1 MKLLRTLKSDERGAA
16 LIELAILAPVLA
28 ALTVGVVDLS
38 NAFGRK
44 LNLEQAAQ
52 RSIEKVMNT
61 TADTTPTQTIIDE
74 ASAQAEI
81 PDDQVSVTYYLECD
95 GVASD
100 VEACADDE
108 VETKW
113 LMVTVTDS
121 YEPMF
126 SMKFAGVADDGKY
139 HLSASAGMR
148 VE

>member
-1 MKLLRTLKSDERGAA
+1 MKRLRTLKSDERGAA

-74 ASAQAEI
+74 ASAQAGI
-81 PDDQVSVTYYLECD
+81 PADQVAVTYYLECN
-95 GVASD
+95 GVPSD

-113 LMVTVTDS
+113 LQVTVSDS

-126 SMKFAGVADDGKY
+126 NMHFAGIGDDGKY
-139 HLSASAGMR
+139 HIEASAGMR